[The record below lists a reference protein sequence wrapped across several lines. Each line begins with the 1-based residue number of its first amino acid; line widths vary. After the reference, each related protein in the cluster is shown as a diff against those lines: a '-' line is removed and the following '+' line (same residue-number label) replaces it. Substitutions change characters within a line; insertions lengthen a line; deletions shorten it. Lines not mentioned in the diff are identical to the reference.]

1 VREAIRLAERVVL
14 LSSRPGTVVG
24 EWRVGDGPMEL
35 HAEITGRLRQVIT
48 SHAA

>member
-1 VREAIRLAERVVL
+1 VVL
-14 LSSRPGTVVG
+14 LSSRPLNDVR
-24 EWRVGDGPMEL
+24 EWRVGDGPLVHGEL

>member
-1 VREAIRLAERVVL
+1 
-14 LSSRPGTVVG
+14 VVG
-24 EWRVGDGPMEL
+24 EWRVGDGPMELHTDL